1 MGGGWYGGWVRG
13 VGGGAGISR
22 EFSVKFSKFFGK
34 FPGKCVMIRKR
45 EIDLVNREI
54 KIFTKFLKE
63 NNLETM
69 PDPPVE

>member
-1 MGGGWYGGWVRG
+1 M
-13 VGGGAGISR
+13 GGGAGIFR
-22 EFSVKFSKFFGK
+22 EFPENFRKFFGK

>member
-1 MGGGWYGGWVRG
+1 
-13 VGGGAGISR
+13 
-22 EFSVKFSKFFGK
+22 
-34 FPGKCVMIRKR
+34 MIRKR